1 MKTKFIQLR
10 SLLLISLVEKTKS
23 IYIRW
28 FNKKKKGWQI
38 SINDLKAYPKQTL
51 GKDLADFLIKENFD
65 LMSGLESHDVY
76 HLILDYS
83 TKVEDEAKMQFFLIG
98 NGKKSLYAFGTSFLA
113 FLTMPDQWL
122 AFWKAYQ
129 QGKKALKVHLWDFR
143 FLLKEKTEHLR
154 ALVKGRKNNKN
165 ILLTY

>member
-1 MKTKFIQLR
+1 MKTKIIQLR
-10 SLLLISLVEKTKS
+10 SCLLTSLVEKTKLV
-23 IYIRW
+23 YIRL
-28 FNKKKKGWQI
+28 FNKKRKNWQI
-38 SINDLKAYPKQTL
+38 SINELEKYPPQTL
-51 GKDLADFLIKENFD
+51 GKDLAIFLIKENFD
-65 LMSGLESHDVY
+65 LMPGLESHDVY
-76 HLILDYS
+76 HLILNYS

-129 QGKKALKVHLWDFR
+129 QGQKAFKVHLWDFR
-143 FLLKEKTEHLR
+143 FLLKEKTEDLR
-154 ALVKGRKNNKN
+154 ALVKGRKRNEN